1 MKTLANSLVTVS
13 SKIEVVLNVLFFS
26 FSFALLRKEHAFAVL
41 IEVKRGSLHFCI
53 STLEIMVFQNKVDE
67 ADILAS
73 VTSHASVG

>member
-41 IEVKRGSLHFCI
+41 IEVKRGSLHFLHLYLRDYGF
-53 STLEIMVFQNKVDE
+53 SEQ
-67 ADILAS
+67 
-73 VTSHASVG
+73 GR